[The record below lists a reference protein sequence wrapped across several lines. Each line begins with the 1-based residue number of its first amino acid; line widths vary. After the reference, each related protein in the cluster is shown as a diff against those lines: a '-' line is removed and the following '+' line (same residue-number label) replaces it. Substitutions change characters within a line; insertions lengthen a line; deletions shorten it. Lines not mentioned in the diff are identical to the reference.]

1 MCLGI
6 FRFQADDTIE
16 HVIGSGIMAQLIER
30 HAEMKVRLGIFGK
43 KSRGLRQRFFGLIAG
58 AAARM
63 KILSPGFILAAG
75 ERRKALPAS
84 ERETRSVLFP
94 NRQRGLII

>member
-1 MCLGI
+1 MPWD
-6 FRFQADDTIE
+6 FQVPADDAIE
-16 HVIGSGIMAQLIER
+16 HVTGSGRMAQLIER

-63 KILSPGFILAAG
+63 KTLSPGFILAAG
-75 ERRKALPAS
+75 
-84 ERETRSVLFP
+84 
-94 NRQRGLII
+94 

>member
-1 MCLGI
+1 MRLGV
-6 FRFQADDTIE
+6 FRFQADYAIE
-16 HVIGSGIMAQLIER
+16 HVTGGGIMAQLIER
-30 HAEMKVRLGIFGK
+30 YAEMEVRLGIFGK

-63 KILSPGFILAAG
+63 KILSPG

-94 NRQRGLII
+94 NRQRDLII

>member
-1 MCLGI
+1 MRLGI
-6 FRFQADDTIE
+6 FRLQADDAIE
-16 HVIGSGIMAQLIER
+16 HVTGSGRMAQLIER
-30 HAEMKVRLGIFGK
+30 YAEMEVRLGIFGK

-63 KILSPGFILAAG
+63 KILSLGFILAAG
-75 ERRKALPAS
+75 KRRKALPAS

-94 NRQRGLII
+94 NRQRDLII

>member
-6 FRFQADDTIE
+6 FRFQVDDAIE
-16 HVIGSGIMAQLIER
+16 RVTGSGIMAQLIER

-43 KSRGLRQRFFGLIAG
+43 KSRGLRQRFLGLIAG

-63 KILSPGFILAAG
+63 KILSLGFILAAG

-84 ERETRSVLFP
+84 ERETQSVLFP
-94 NRQRGLII
+94 NRQRGLVI

>member
-6 FRFQADDTIE
+6 FRLQADDAIE
-16 HVIGSGIMAQLIER
+16 HVTGSGRMAQLIER

-63 KILSPGFILAAG
+63 KILSPG
-75 ERRKALPAS
+75 ECRKALPAS
-84 ERETRSVLFP
+84 ERKTRSVHFP
-94 NRQRGLII
+94 NRQPDLII

>member
-1 MCLGI
+1 
-6 FRFQADDTIE
+6 
-16 HVIGSGIMAQLIER
+16 
-30 HAEMKVRLGIFGK
+30 MKVRLGIFGK

-63 KILSPGFILAAG
+63 KILSPGFILEAG

-84 ERETRSVLFP
+84 ERESRSVHFP
-94 NRQRGLII
+94 NHQRGLIIYFLRACLHCGPTIEHKRLLLSVYG